1 MCKIK
6 YFLFFKKY
14 IHILFWGSVGF
25 WCYFLKS
32 NFKLMNS
39 NKLKNNLTTET
50 KEQSKKSKLD
60 LLTNEN
66 DFLVKNL
73 KKAG

>member
-1 MCKIK
+1 
-6 YFLFFKKY
+6 
-14 IHILFWGSVGF
+14 
-25 WCYFLKS
+25 
-32 NFKLMNS
+32 MNS

-50 KEQSKKSKLD
+50 KEHSKKSRLG

>member
-1 MCKIK
+1 MINNKIK
-6 YFLFFKKY
+6 
-14 IHILFWGSVGF
+14 
-25 WCYFLKS
+25 
-32 NFKLMNS
+32 
-39 NKLKNNLTTET
+39 KNPITEI
-50 KEQSKKSKLD
+50 KEKINKSKLD